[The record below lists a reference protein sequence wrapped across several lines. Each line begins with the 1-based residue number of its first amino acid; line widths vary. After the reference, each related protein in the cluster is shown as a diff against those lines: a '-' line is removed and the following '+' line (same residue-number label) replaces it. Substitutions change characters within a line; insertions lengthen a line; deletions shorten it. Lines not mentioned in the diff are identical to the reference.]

1 MREPPSPESQR
12 VFAPGILDGQVALV
26 TGGGSGIGLATAA
39 ELARLG
45 ARVAIAGRTMEKLEA
60 ARADLV
66 GRGVADEHVHTATC
80 DIREPEQVEALVKGV
95 VARWGGIDI
104 LVNNAGGQFPSPLAV
119 ISQRGWEAVV
129 RTNLTGGF
137 LVAREVFLQ
146 SMNRHGGSIVNI
158 TADFW
163 GGMPG
168 MGHSGAARAG
178 MDNFTKTAAYEWGCC
193 GVRVNAVAPGWIMSS
208 GMETYPEGFKQVI
221 RKLKDAVPIKRMG
234 HEAEV
239 SSVICFLLSEAASFV
254 SGTNVRIDG
263 AASQGNAAV
272 FELPA
277 MAPAIRTESKPWDG
291 FHRENLPAMFRE

>member
-1 MREPPSPESQR
+1 MGYNSILKPGA
-12 VFAPGILDGQVALV
+12 FAGKTVVV
-26 TGGGSGIGLATAA
+26 TGGGSGIGRCNAH
-39 ELARLG
+39 ELASLG
-45 ARVAIAGRTMEKLEA
+45 ANVI
-60 ARADLV
+60 LV
-66 GRGVADEHVHTATC
+66 GRKEEKLLKVQAEIREDGGKADYRVC
-80 DIREPEQVEALVKGV
+80 DIREEQPVKDM
-95 VARWGGIDI
+95 VASIVSAHGTIHG

-146 SMNRHGGSIVNI
+146 SMNRTGGSIVNI

-221 RKLKDAVPIKRMG
+221 KRLNGAVPIKRMG

-239 SSVICFLLSEAASFV
+239 SSVICFLLSDAASFV

-272 FELPA
+272 FDLPPLLDKS
-277 MAPAIRTESKPWDG
+277 MARPWNG
-291 FHRENLPAMFRE
+291 FHRETLPDMFKTDGN